1 MGRKAILFFTATC
14 AFTLASCSKEEVV
27 SEEWR
32 EGSGILEVSVTS
44 VAETN
49 ASADEENIIRRLY
62 IYAYDDSH
70 AFPDYYCNTLVNNGN
85 GANGTFRVEMAING
99 MGKKRF
105 YMVANPPRYVEEMLT
120 TICPEGTLKTLG
132 MVITKPLENMGEL
145 PQEED
150 GSIIGDSGFPMANY
164 MEAYVSLGEKD
175 KELVLYPED
184 GKGGGRIVSIPL
196 FRSLAKVSVSVWR
209 ENCADDEVVAVKRLS
224 LYNYTLNGFIGPKWD
239 ISEDSPV
246 WVGGDASSSTA
257 RWNPSLLMDLKE
269 MVKRETR
276 VGNDAVSVLD
286 SPAIITPDHNTKETP
301 QLISDFYLCQ
311 NSYGEAMTGETQS
324 VIPDVEGNRTTRLV
338 VELEDGRL
346 STIPLPYLL
355 RNDHLKIRIS
365 VTDQKIKADFHKW
378 ELEEVSPDWDD
389 GVWRPEE
396 GDSVQPPAPTS
407 SLKHFLKK

>member
-150 GSIIGDSGFPMANY
+150 
-164 MEAYVSLGEKD
+164 
-175 KELVLYPED
+175 
-184 GKGGGRIVSIPL
+184 
-196 FRSLAKVSVSVWR
+196 
-209 ENCADDEVVAVKRLS
+209 
-224 LYNYTLNGFIGPKWD
+224 
-239 ISEDSPV
+239 
-246 WVGGDASSSTA
+246 
-257 RWNPSLLMDLKE
+257 
-269 MVKRETR
+269 
-276 VGNDAVSVLD
+276 
-286 SPAIITPDHNTKETP
+286 
-301 QLISDFYLCQ
+301 
-311 NSYGEAMTGETQS
+311 
-324 VIPDVEGNRTTRLV
+324 
-338 VELEDGRL
+338 
-346 STIPLPYLL
+346 
-355 RNDHLKIRIS
+355 
-365 VTDQKIKADFHKW
+365 
-378 ELEEVSPDWDD
+378 
-389 GVWRPEE
+389 
-396 GDSVQPPAPTS
+396 
-407 SLKHFLKK
+407 